1 MPKAL
6 KSVKLEDIKLPSAKE
21 YNLQTVGITQ
31 SLLSAYQM
39 CRMRFL
45 LMINRWEPME
55 QSKNIAF
62 GNLFHELLERNY
74 RRGKPAASFTLKA
87 WINEHLEENK
97 DRLLAFNEDEISK
110 LAIVARVVCEEYLK
124 VYKDDFKTMD
134 FTGIETLFAIQFHGY
149 LLRGKK
155 DGMYTNKSGAHRT
168 LEHKTKG
175 RIVEETLQYML
186 PFDLQNLF
194 YITAEELERGVK
206 VYGTLYN
213 IIRNPGHKPKGNE
226 TEKEFT
232 DRLRSLI
239 QKDPAHFFI
248 RYDVPYSEKEKAR
261 FRKELLYKLQEV
273 EGFLKGNVPLFRN
286 ENACTIPYNCKY
298 LRLCS
303 QGHTGGYFQKPEL
316 FTELA
321 EEAGE

>member
-6 KSVKLEDIKLPSAKE
+6 KAVRIEDIKVPSD
-21 YNLQTVGITQ
+21 YNLTKIGITQ
-31 SLLSAYQM
+31 SLLSAFQM

-62 GNLFHELLERNY
+62 GNLFHELLEKNY
-74 RRGKPAASFTLKA
+74 KRGKPAASFTLKA
-87 WINEHLEENK
+87 WTDEHLKKNK
-97 DRLLAFNEDEISK
+97 DRLLAFKEDEVQK
-110 LAIVARVVCEEYLK
+110 LAIVARVLCEEYLK

-134 FTGIETLFAIQFHGY
+134 FTGIETLFAVQFHGY

-155 DGMYTNKSGAHRT
+155 DGMYIDKKGVRRT

-194 YITAEELERGVK
+194 YITAEELEKGVQ
-206 VYGTLYN
+206 VYGSLYN
-213 IIRNPGHKPKGNE
+213 IIRNPGHKPKKDE
-226 TEKEFT
+226 TEKQFA
-232 DRLRSLI
+232 DRIRLLV
-239 QKDPAHFFI
+239 QEDPAHFFI
-248 RYDVPYSEKEKAR
+248 RYDVPYDAKEKAR
-261 FRKELLYKLQEV
+261 FRAELLHKLREV
-273 EGFLKGNVPLFRN
+273 EGFLKGSVPLYRN
-286 ENACTIPYNCKY
+286 ENACTIPYNCKF

-303 QGHTGGYFQKPEL
+303 QGHTGGYFQKEL
-316 FTELA
+316 LFSELA
-321 EEAGE
+321 EEVGE

>member
-6 KSVKLEDIKLPSAKE
+6 KAIRIEDIKVPAD
-21 YNLQTVGITQ
+21 YNLNKVGITQ
-31 SLLSAYQM
+31 SLLSAFQM

-74 RRGKPAASFTLKA
+74 KRGKPAASFVLKS
-87 WINEHLEENK
+87 WIDEHITKNK
-97 DRLLAFNEDEISK
+97 DKLVAFKVDEIQK
-110 LAIVARVVCEEYLK
+110 MAIIARVLCEEYLK
-124 VYKDDFKTMD
+124 VYKDDFKSMD
-134 FTGIETLFAIQFHGY
+134 FTGIETLFAVQFHGY

-155 DGMYTNKSGAHRT
+155 DGMYVDKKRGLRKT

-194 YITAEELERGVK
+194 YITAEELEKGVQ

-213 IIRNPGHKPKGNE
+213 IIRNPQHKPKNGENE
-226 TEKEFT
+226 KQFT
-232 DRLRSLI
+232 DRIRVMV
-239 QKDPAHFFI
+239 QADPGHFFI
-248 RYDVPYSEKEKAR
+248 RYDVPYDDKEKAR
-261 FRKELLYKLQEV
+261 FRKELLYKLREV
-273 EGFLKGNVPLFRN
+273 EGFLKGSIALYRN

-303 QGHTGGYFQKPEL
+303 QGNTSGYYQKPVL
-316 FTELA
+316 FSELA
-321 EEAGE
+321 EEVGE